1 VSAFANLQISR
12 KLMAAFA
19 AVVMVIFVSSAIVY
33 DRLRVI
39 EWAKDLR
46 VHTTDVLETLQKA
59 MDAMVD
65 QETGVRGY
73 LITGDEKFLEP
84 YHRGGNAYTAAIQEI
99 KDLTSDDAAQQGRLD
114 ELNELAKKWRS
125 GIAEREIALM
135 AKPETREHARALVS
149 STAGKTAM
157 DLIRAKVDEIDR
169 VERDLLAKRDAAQKQ
184 AFATA
189 YAVTIIGGAASLIIA
204 TLMGVLLTRGIA
216 VPITRMTSA
225 MTTLAKGDSAVEVPE
240 VGRNDEVGAM
250 AVAVQIFKDNMI
262 ERQRAQAELA
272 RVGRLAT
279 MGEIVAS
286 IAHEVN
292 QPLTGIVT
300 HGETGLRWL
309 NRDEPN
315 LDAARDTLSYIIQD
329 GRRAAE
335 IIENLRALTK
345 KSGPQLGRLDINGA
359 IQEILALTRSELT
372 RHNLVLHTDL
382 STGDRTVFGDRVQL
396 QQVMLNLIMNGIE
409 AMSAVMDRPKVLT
422 ISSERVETGGV
433 LVAVKDTGA
442 GIDPATA
449 DRIFE
454 SFFTTK
460 PSGMGIGLS
469 ICRSIIEV
477 HGGRFWASP
486 NTPHGAVFQF
496 TLPADRSEP
505 PAPRL
510 ATSPS

>member
-1 VSAFANLQISR
+1 VSAFANLPISR
-12 KLMAAFA
+12 KLLAAFA
-19 AVVMVIFVSSAIVY
+19 AVVVVIFVSSAIVY

-39 EWAKDLR
+39 EWAKNMR
-46 VHTTDVLETLQKA
+46 VQTTDVLETLQA
-59 MDAMVD
+59 TMDAMVD

-73 LITGDEKFLEP
+73 LINGDENFLEP
-84 YHRGGNAYTAAIQEI
+84 YHRGGNAYSASIQKI
-99 KDLTSDDAAQQGRLD
+99 KDLTSDDPAQQSRLD
-114 ELNELAKKWRS
+114 ELSELAKTWRS
-125 GIAEREIALM
+125 GAERAIALM
-135 AKPETREHARALVS
+135 AKPETHGDARALEG

-157 DLIRAKVDEIDR
+157 DLIRAKVDEIDG
-169 VERDLLAKRDAAQKQ
+169 VERDLLAKRDAVQKQ

-189 YAVTIIGGAASLIIA
+189 YTVTILGGAASLIVA

-240 VGRNDEVGAM
+240 VGRNDEIGAM
-250 AVAVQIFKDNMI
+250 AAAVQIFKDNMI

-272 RVGRLAT
+272 RVGRLTT
-279 MGEIVAS
+279 MGELVAS

-292 QPLTGIVT
+292 QPLTGIVINADACQ
-300 HGETGLRWL
+300 HWL
-309 NRDEPN
+309 NRSEPN
-315 LDAARDTLSYIIQD
+315 LEKVRDVLSHIDQD
-329 GRRAAE
+329 GRRAAQ

-359 IQEILALTRSELT
+359 IQEILALTRTELT
-372 RHNLVLHTDL
+372 QHNLVLHTDL
-382 STGDRTVFGDRVQL
+382 STSDRTVFGDRVQL

-422 ISSERVETGGV
+422 ISSEPVETGGV
-433 LVAVKDTGA
+433 LVVVKDTGA

-460 PSGMGIGLS
+460 PNGMGIGLS
-469 ICRSIIEV
+469 ICRSIIEA

-496 TLPADRSEP
+496 TLPADGREP

-510 ATSPS
+510 ATSSS